1 MFSSQLNIFISKW
14 IYMKILF
21 LGIISASFTSS
32 AFAAKDSSLDIL
44 IGQSYQTTSFNGNDS
59 TSGKDLSLGIRTDY
73 RLIENLKLEL
83 SFNNY
88 QESKGSYVDE
98 QLVHQDSRIR
108 TTSVDLGLKYGINIV
123 EDWTIY
129 AHLGISS
136 WKMNIK
142 EGITGLS
149 KENSRLRDEDIY
161 YSISLDYDHNDNDA
175 FGLEYKVIDIDY
187 AADNIIVSNK
197 IQSVFFYFKAKF

>member
-1 MFSSQLNIFISKW
+1 
-14 IYMKILF
+14 MKLLF
-21 LGIISASFTSS
+21 LAIISATLSS
-32 AFAAKDSSLDIL
+32 SVFAAKDSSLDIL

-59 TSGKDLSLGIRTDY
+59 ASGEDIFLGIRTDY
-73 RLIENLKLEL
+73 RLIQNLKLEL

-88 QESKGSYVDE
+88 QESKGSYLDE
-98 QLVHQDSRIR
+98 QLVHQESKIK
-108 TTSVDLGLKYGINIV
+108 TTSVDLGLKYGINLV

-129 AHLGISS
+129 GHLGISS

-149 KENSRLRDEDIY
+149 KENSRLADEDMY

-187 AADNIIVSNK
+187 AADNIIINNK
-197 IQSVFFYFKAKF
+197 VQSVSVYFKTKF